1 MGPRSSYCQKR
12 HIRADI
18 DGLIRC
24 SLLKLCLA
32 EHLKTVK
39 LYVVLIKYY
48 PMQAYEGVEVSLVA
62 SLNSELV
69 T

>member
-1 MGPRSSYCQKR
+1 M
-12 HIRADI
+12 
-18 DGLIRC
+18 
-24 SLLKLCLA
+24 LKLCLA

-48 PMQAYEGVEVSLVA
+48 PVQAYEGVEVSLVA